1 MSTKKQREE
10 KLKQAKEILRVLG
23 MPKTQYNDRS
33 GWVLLALADIR
44 PEISWDKAKSPL
56 LATVDIMQFI
66 REYYKQ
72 NYKPNS
78 RETIRRHDLAPY
90 NSTRL

>member
-44 PEISWDKAKSPL
+44 PEISWD
-56 LATVDIMQFI
+56 
-66 REYYKQ
+66 
-72 NYKPNS
+72 
-78 RETIRRHDLAPY
+78 
-90 NSTRL
+90 